1 MKDGIDMTASDLIAA
16 VRARME
22 AAEMRIRPWIRTT
35 PTEVSPVFSRRAGTT
50 IVLKLEHIQH
60 SGSFK
65 VRGAFSKALA
75 NIDDDRPLL
84 TASSGNHGLAVAH
97 VAGALGR
104 PAEILVPETIAPFKY
119 DLLRATS
126 ARVLKRGRTGYETL
140 AAVRER
146 AAKGTHLYLPPYND
160 LDVLAGQTTLGAE
173 LMRQDPEI
181 DAIVASSGGGGL
193 VCGVAIGAKAVKPD
207 VAVIGASARN
217 AQSFYRSQAAGHYVK
232 TAERPTLSDGTS
244 NALEPGSMTIPIGA
258 AVLDETILIGEEAI
272 AQTMK
277 RFARGERWMIEGSA
291 ALSLAAAERIGK
303 TGRFKRIAVIICGRS
318 VDPAK
323 LV

>member
-1 MKDGIDMTASDLIAA
+1 MGEGADLVAA
-16 VRARME
+16 VRARMA
-22 AAEMRIRPWIRTT
+22 AAEARIRPHIRTT
-35 PTEVSPVFSRRAGTT
+35 PVETSPVFSKRTGVP

-75 NIDDDRPLL
+75 EAGDDRPVL

-97 VAGALGR
+97 VASALGR

-119 DLLRATS
+119 ALLRATS
-126 ARVLKRGRTGYETL
+126 ARVVKRGRTGYETL

-146 AAKGTHLYLPPYND
+146 ADRGTHLYLPPYND
-160 LDVLAGQTTLGAE
+160 LDVIAGQATLGAE

-207 VAVIGASARN
+207 VTVIGASARN
-217 AQSFYRSQAAGHYVK
+217 AQTFYRSVAAGHYVK
-232 TAERPTLSDGTS
+232 TSERLTLSDGTA
-244 NALEPGSMTIPIGA
+244 NALEPGSMTIPIGTA
-258 AVLDETILIGEEAI
+258 MLDETILIGEAAI
-272 AQTMK
+272 HRTMQ
-277 RFARGERWMIEGSA
+277 RFARTERWMIEGAA
-291 ALSLAAAERIGK
+291 ALSLAAAEVIGK
-303 TGRFKRIAVIICGRS
+303 TGRFRRIAVIICGRS